1 MCLKICSAALE
12 AYPCRWTSVFG
23 DSFVFMGLV
32 SYYIYY
38 ILVAAQMPLI
48 AITGKSVFFNAL
60 EDYDGDG
67 CLGLCV
73 GYRGGSSPMV
83 YMDTINAAGTPV
95 TGSQKVI
102 TPTAEQVTGEAFP
115 LQDFGDLTWDMVK
128 SNANGDVWLD
138 RVFQLV
144 RLQRSRCDERVVEL
158 LIIHMLFNEDR
169 PFGCIV
175 FHHGWNVCI
184 DDIAVFQG

>member
-1 MCLKICSAALE
+1 MFHASQELFQYVAKDRDHMELHHVHHTPKLGCEHVSQNLHRLPSRLI
-12 AYPCRWTSVFG
+12 PVHWTSAFGNSLVF
-23 DSFVFMGLV
+23 VGLV

-60 EDYDGDG
+60 EDFDGDG

-73 GYRGGSSPMV
+73 GYRGGSLPLV

-102 TPTAEQVTGEAFP
+102 TPTAEQVTGDGFP

-128 SNANGDVWLD
+128 SDANGDVWLD

-144 RLQRSRCDERVVEL
+144 
-158 LIIHMLFNEDR
+158 
-169 PFGCIV
+169 
-175 FHHGWNVCI
+175 
-184 DDIAVFQG
+184 